1 MTLSPIPIGDE
12 AYQRHLARVNIE
24 QSLREIFNHQQAQ
37 TYLQTEGVRTQ
48 VSTLRSGFQS
58 ARLLIDRAGNK
69 IIGVSFWDSEA
80 DVAGLMSSG
89 FYQEQVAKFAALF
102 AGPPEREVYEVAVEV

>member
-1 MTLSPIPIGDE
+1 MYSQVIRANIQPGKMDE
-12 AYQRHLARVNIE
+12 GIA
-24 QSLREIFNHQQAQ
+24 IFKDSIAPAVQ
-37 TYLQTEGVRTQ
+37 G
-48 VSTLRSGFQS
+48 RSGFQS
-58 ARLLIDRAGNK
+58 ARLLVDRAGNK
-69 IIGVSFWDSEA
+69 IIGVSIWDSEA